1 MQVDVSRQ
9 MVFESPDGGKTIYTR
24 DFISPTKQL
33 HSEDQEVIKQQ
44 ELAIRSQRMLRIIRL
59 AETNPT
65 LRDAL
70 EKLEVLYA
78 LVKDND
84 ENDR

>member
-24 DFISPTKQL
+24 GFASSTQQL
-33 HSEDQEVIKQQ
+33 HSEDQKLEK
-44 ELAIRSQRMLRIIRL
+44 ELAMRSQRMMRIIRL

-65 LRDAL
+65 LMDAL
-70 EKLEVLYA
+70 EKLEILYA
-78 LVKDND
+78 LVKDN

>member
-24 DFISPTKQL
+24 GFASSTQQL
-33 HSEDQEVIKQQ
+33 HSEDQKLEKEMQ
-44 ELAIRSQRMLRIIRL
+44 LAMRSQRMMRIIRL

-65 LRDAL
+65 LMDAL
-70 EKLEVLYA
+70 EKLEILYA
-78 LVKDND
+78 LVKDN